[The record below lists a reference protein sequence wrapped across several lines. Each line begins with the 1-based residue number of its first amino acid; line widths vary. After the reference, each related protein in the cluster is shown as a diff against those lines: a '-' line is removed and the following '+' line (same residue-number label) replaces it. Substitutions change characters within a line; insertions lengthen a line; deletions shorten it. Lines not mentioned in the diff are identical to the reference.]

1 MEVVIDS
8 NKIISAVVSRGI
20 VRRIVVFSGI
30 NFYAPK
36 VMIEEIERHREEICR
51 RIGLKTEFFNYIL
64 EELILSRLNIVEESR
79 YADKISEAYMISK
92 EFDEKDTPFIALAL
106 KLKAPIWTNDKSM
119 IEHGVESQAYLAV
132 DTEILI
138 KVLKGELKLNDWATI
153 REKLKVKYGL

>member
-8 NKIISAVVSRGI
+8 NKIISAIVSRGI

-51 RIGLKTEFFNYIL
+51 RIGLKNEFFNYIL
-64 EELILSRLNIVEESR
+64 EELILPRLNIVEESK
-79 YADKISEAYMISK
+79 YVDKILDAYMISK
-92 EFDEKDTPFIALAL
+92 EFDKKDTPFIALAL

-119 IEHGVESQAYLAV
+119 IEHGVKSQAYLAV
-132 DTEILI
+132 DTEILV

>member
-1 MEVVIDS
+1 MPS
-8 NKIISAVVSRGI
+8 
-20 VRRIVVFSGI
+20 
-30 NFYAPK
+30 
-36 VMIEEIERHREEICR
+36 
-51 RIGLKTEFFNYIL
+51 
-64 EELILSRLNIVEESR
+64 
-79 YADKISEAYMISK
+79 KISEAYMISK